1 MITISR
7 RTEITQ
13 AGVEQLNVLMRELHS
28 DADQIPLATL
38 ERTRAVLAEKNIVMV
53 TVNDDEKIVG
63 VASLYLMPKITKLV
77 SHLEDVVVSSEY
89 RGQGLGEK
97 LVLKVI
103 EIAKDLGVQS
113 IALTSRPSRVAANK
127 LYQKIGF
134 IQKET
139 NPYTIKL

>member
-89 RGQGLGEK
+89 RGQR
-97 LVLKVI
+97 
-103 EIAKDLGVQS
+103 D
-113 IALTSRPSRVAANK
+113 
-127 LYQKIGF
+127 
-134 IQKET
+134 
-139 NPYTIKL
+139 